1 MFETKRD
8 KIDRKLR
15 EIAELVNDL
24 KSRIIPQ
31 DKETVGTESFEL
43 QQCVEAIEF
52 LLQEKEIWE
61 NLK

>member
-1 MFETKRD
+1 M
-8 KIDRKLR
+8 DRKLR